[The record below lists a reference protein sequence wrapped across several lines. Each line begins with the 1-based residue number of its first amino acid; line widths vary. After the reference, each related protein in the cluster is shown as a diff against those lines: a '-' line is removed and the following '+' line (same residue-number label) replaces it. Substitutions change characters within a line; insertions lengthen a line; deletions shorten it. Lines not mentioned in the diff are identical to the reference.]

1 MEFMTWIFI
10 ALIFV
15 ILELVTTSF
24 FLIWFGVGS
33 IIAAILNYF
42 GFDIYIQFIVFAIV
56 STILLLST
64 RKFANKI
71 TPEPNK
77 KTTAER
83 LIGKNAKIIK
93 KRDDNHFVVSV
104 NGEEWSAYSED
115 SLKINDTVK
124 VVGIDSIKLIIRGE

>member
-1 MEFMTWIFI
+1 MEFMAWIFI

-15 ILELVTTSF
+15 ILELLTTSF
-24 FLIWFGVGS
+24 FLVWFGVGS